1 MKLPANSTVLTQPN
15 CTAARVWACARPRAP
30 GHAAAASAAP
40 AAPPIPRRKN
50 ARRSIIFPRAQRSIM
65 LTPLGDVA
73 RARYAPYYGTAR
85 GARSLSLRRVG
96 RMRRASPLTPV
107 HAAATCVLC
116 TRRSGWTDL
125 MPLITGVMEDY
136 LKAIYKLQ
144 RGHGSVATVE
154 LSKELRVA
162 AATTTAMVQRLAKLK
177 LVSYHRYRGLTL
189 TSAGER
195 IALETIR
202 HHRLIELYLAQ
213 HLGVDLD
220 KVHGE
225 AEKMEHVLSHD
236 VEARIAAALGNPTTD
251 PHGDPIPS
259 TTGTMRDIR
268 YRPDGV
274 RSRHDGRGGACQRP
288 RPGHLAPP
296 RRPGNPPG
304 RQGKDNGAASERMP
318 RRNRWTPGDGAA
330 GALRR
335 RVHPV
340 GIRRAA
346 SDAYRVSVGTLMV
359 YSFVCHRDLTRPTS
373 PTPPYKLGG

>member
-1 MKLPANSTVLTQPN
+1 
-15 CTAARVWACARPRAP
+15 
-30 GHAAAASAAP
+30 
-40 AAPPIPRRKN
+40 
-50 ARRSIIFPRAQRSIM
+50 
-65 LTPLGDVA
+65 
-73 RARYAPYYGTAR
+73 
-85 GARSLSLRRVG
+85 
-96 RMRRASPLTPV
+96 
-107 HAAATCVLC
+107 
-116 TRRSGWTDL
+116 

-189 TSAGER
+189 TPAGER

-225 AEKMEHVLSHD
+225 AEKMEHVLSHE

-268 YRPDGV
+268 YPALTAFGAGMTGV
-274 RSRHDGRGGACQRP
+274 VARVSDRDPA
-288 RPGHLAPP
+288 
-296 RRPGNPPG
+296 
-304 RQGKDNGAASERMP
+304 
-318 RRNRWTPGDGAA
+318 T
-330 GALRR
+330 LRR
-335 RVHPV
+335 LAGLGILPGVKVKIVAQRRSGCRVEIDGHRVTVP
-340 GIRRAA
+340 RALCG
-346 SDAYRVSVGTLMV
+346 DV
-359 YSFVCHRDLTRPTS
+359 YIQ
-373 PTPPYKLGG
+373 